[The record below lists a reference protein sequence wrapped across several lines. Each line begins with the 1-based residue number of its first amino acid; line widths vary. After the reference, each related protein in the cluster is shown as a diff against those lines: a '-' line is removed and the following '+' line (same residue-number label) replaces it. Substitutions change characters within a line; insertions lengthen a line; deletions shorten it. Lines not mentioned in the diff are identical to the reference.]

1 MRDTKLLEK
10 YSEEQSK
17 IAKEK
22 LLFKDLKK
30 EVETGANGTQQYVI
44 KEGINKNKIA
54 KGKIMTQLR
63 KKVKKKKMDEQEPRM
78 MGNPGVVKTYEDAR
92 ENAMLNRNVPTL
104 KHGGMC
110 RGSGIAVKG
119 KKFQGVF

>member
-1 MRDTKLLEK
+1 
-10 YSEEQSK
+10 
-17 IAKEK
+17 
-22 LLFKDLKK
+22 
-30 EVETGANGTQQYVI
+30 
-44 KEGINKNKIA
+44 
-54 KGKIMTQLR
+54 MTQLR
-63 KKVKKKKMDEQEPRM
+63 KQVSKTFKKISEYNPPKGYKEKLRRHNMLVAAKKKMDEQDPPM

>member
-1 MRDTKLLEK
+1 
-10 YSEEQSK
+10 
-17 IAKEK
+17 
-22 LLFKDLKK
+22 
-30 EVETGANGTQQYVI
+30 
-44 KEGINKNKIA
+44 
-54 KGKIMTQLR
+54 MTQLT
-63 KKVKKKKMDEQEPRM
+63 KKVKKAFKKITEYNPPKGYEEKLRRHNMLVEAKKKKDEQKPRM

-110 RGSGIAVKG
+110 RGTGIAVKG

>member
-1 MRDTKLLEK
+1 MEK
-10 YSEEQSK
+10 KTNKKTSSK
-17 IAKEK
+17 
-22 LLFKDLKK
+22 KDL
-30 EVETGANGTQQYVI
+30 NPP
-44 KEGINKNKIA
+44 
-54 KGKIMTQLR
+54 KGYEEKQRRHNML
-63 KKVKKKKMDEQEPRM
+63 VAAKKKMDEQPTAQPQPQPQPRM

-110 RGSGIAVKG
+110 RGTGIAVKG

>member
-1 MRDTKLLEK
+1 
-10 YSEEQSK
+10 
-17 IAKEK
+17 
-22 LLFKDLKK
+22 
-30 EVETGANGTQQYVI
+30 
-44 KEGINKNKIA
+44 
-54 KGKIMTQLR
+54 MTQLR
-63 KKVKKKKMDEQEPRM
+63 KKVNKTFKKISEYNPPKGYEEKLRRHNMLVEAKKKMDEQDPPM

-110 RGSGIAVKG
+110 RGTGIAVKG

>member
-1 MRDTKLLEK
+1 MEK
-10 YSEEQSK
+10 KTNKKSSLK
-17 IAKEK
+17 
-22 LLFKDLKK
+22 KDLDPP
-30 EVETGANGTQQYVI
+30 
-44 KEGINKNKIA
+44 
-54 KGKIMTQLR
+54 KGYEEKQRRHNML
-63 KKVKKKKMDEQEPRM
+63 VAAKKKMDEQDPPM

-110 RGSGIAVKG
+110 RGTGIAVKG

>member
-1 MRDTKLLEK
+1 
-10 YSEEQSK
+10 
-17 IAKEK
+17 
-22 LLFKDLKK
+22 
-30 EVETGANGTQQYVI
+30 
-44 KEGINKNKIA
+44 
-54 KGKIMTQLR
+54 
-63 KKVKKKKMDEQEPRM
+63 MDEQEPRM

>member
-1 MRDTKLLEK
+1 
-10 YSEEQSK
+10 
-17 IAKEK
+17 
-22 LLFKDLKK
+22 
-30 EVETGANGTQQYVI
+30 
-44 KEGINKNKIA
+44 
-54 KGKIMTQLR
+54 MTQLS
-63 KKVKKKKMDEQEPRM
+63 KKVNKTFKKISEYNPPKGYEQKLRRHNMLVSAKKKKDEQEPSM

-110 RGSGIAVKG
+110 RGTGIAVKG

>member
-1 MRDTKLLEK
+1 
-10 YSEEQSK
+10 
-17 IAKEK
+17 
-22 LLFKDLKK
+22 
-30 EVETGANGTQQYVI
+30 
-44 KEGINKNKIA
+44 
-54 KGKIMTQLR
+54 MTQLSKTVNKTF
-63 KKVKKKKMDEQEPRM
+63 KKISKYNPPKGYEEKLRRHNMLVAAKKKNDEQDPPM

-110 RGSGIAVKG
+110 RGTGIAVKG

>member
-1 MRDTKLLEK
+1 
-10 YSEEQSK
+10 
-17 IAKEK
+17 
-22 LLFKDLKK
+22 
-30 EVETGANGTQQYVI
+30 
-44 KEGINKNKIA
+44 
-54 KGKIMTQLR
+54 MTQLR

-110 RGSGIAVKG
+110 QRGSGIAAIKG
-119 KKFQGVF
+119 TKFKGVF

>member
-1 MRDTKLLEK
+1 
-10 YSEEQSK
+10 
-17 IAKEK
+17 
-22 LLFKDLKK
+22 
-30 EVETGANGTQQYVI
+30 
-44 KEGINKNKIA
+44 
-54 KGKIMTQLR
+54 MTQLR

-104 KHGGMC
+104 KDGGMC

-119 KKFQGVF
+119 KKFKAFFNLHPDIK

>member
-1 MRDTKLLEK
+1 MGKKTNKKSSLKKDLDPPKGYE
-10 YSEEQSK
+10 
-17 IAKEK
+17 EK
-22 LLFKDLKK
+22 LRRHNML
-30 EVETGANGTQQYVI
+30 VA
-44 KEGINKNKIA
+44 A
-54 KGKIMTQLR
+54 
-63 KKVKKKKMDEQEPRM
+63 KKKKDEQEPRM

-110 RGSGIAVKG
+110 RGTGIAVKG

>member
-1 MRDTKLLEK
+1 
-10 YSEEQSK
+10 
-17 IAKEK
+17 
-22 LLFKDLKK
+22 
-30 EVETGANGTQQYVI
+30 
-44 KEGINKNKIA
+44 
-54 KGKIMTQLR
+54 MTQLT
-63 KKVKKKKMDEQEPRM
+63 KKVKKTFKKISEYNPPKGYKEKLRRHNMLVAAKKKKDEQVVEQTPTSQPQPRM

>member
-1 MRDTKLLEK
+1 
-10 YSEEQSK
+10 
-17 IAKEK
+17 
-22 LLFKDLKK
+22 
-30 EVETGANGTQQYVI
+30 
-44 KEGINKNKIA
+44 
-54 KGKIMTQLR
+54 MTQLR
-63 KKVKKKKMDEQEPRM
+63 KKVNKAVKKITEYNPPKGYEEKIRRNNMLVASKKKMDEQPTAQPQPRM

-110 RGSGIAVKG
+110 RGTGIAVKG

>member
-1 MRDTKLLEK
+1 MEK
-10 YSEEQSK
+10 KTNKKISSK
-17 IAKEK
+17 
-22 LLFKDLKK
+22 KDLNPPKGY
-30 EVETGANGTQQYVI
+30 EE
-44 KEGINKNKIA
+44 KIRRNNMLVA
-54 KGKIMTQLR
+54 A
-63 KKVKKKKMDEQEPRM
+63 KKKMDEQPTAQPQPRM

-110 RGSGIAVKG
+110 RGTGIAVKG